1 MQHAGKLVSPDE
13 ARTVE
18 DLAREMEMVITFYC
32 KSRNL
37 RYSPDCGWAELLVP
51 FLSLSMSR
59 ADLFNCF
66 YAMTAK
72 YIPRSVDSEIASGC
86 IHMYIQWSQ

>member
-1 MQHAGKLVSPDE
+1 MGMFIICVLDKLASTLGE
-13 ARTVE
+13 SRSKE
-18 DLAREMEMVITFYC
+18 DLAQDMELVITFYC

-37 RYSPDCGWAELLVP
+37 RYLPDCGWPELLLP

-66 YAMTAK
+66 YTMMAK
-72 YIPRSVDSEIASGC
+72 YIPR
-86 IHMYIQWSQ
+86 